1 VTKNEILNGAIIDD
15 TGDIPRKTILLEGVK
30 VEAHEKDGKLYI
42 PVLTGKRC
50 SWHKIFIREEKCDKY
65 RKHYIIIKETSIYN
79 HHSGPS
85 YPVRCIFCEKT
96 DFMKQKELSTLKEAR
111 APHEETPKKV
121 KGIKKINKWESE
133 NEYDT
138 WLEELLIIHG
148 HKIKTKSEYEKELF
162 VILEDTKKTCGEI
175 RWQKRRIST
184 AELIKNIK
192 EHPIH
197 HEWAWERFLD
207 TISFPKFK
215 NTKTG
220 LNRKFQLLTHIINI
234 GSRFINTNG
243 SHRLGTDLTLR
254 IMGMK
259 QDEIPSLYVFTIP
272 NKIKRMLHDYQRR
285 SKYRNRK

>member
-1 VTKNEILNGAIIDD
+1 MTKNEILNGAIIDD

-138 WLEELLIIHG
+138 WLE
-148 HKIKTKSEYEKELF
+148 
-162 VILEDTKKTCGEI
+162 
-175 RWQKRRIST
+175 KRRIST